1 MRNKISRYEENQV
14 DRFLYDLYLLWGGN
28 LDEDMCIGE
37 GWIVYLEGT
46 MIGLGDDKIT
56 QCRETLA
63 YFPGNN
69 MYRYREFVE
78 DFSHKYIV
86 QEQEIRKSIGEDEL
100 WLPW

>member
-1 MRNKISRYEENQV
+1 
-14 DRFLYDLYLLWGGN
+14 
-28 LDEDMCIGE
+28 
-37 GWIVYLEGT
+37 

-86 QEQEIRKSIGEDEL
+86 QEQELRKSIGEDEL